1 MQNAVK
7 ILILLGEYG
16 GCKILKV
23 NYDGDM
29 FHVTAEMPEI
39 MFHMRT
45 EDIGEFKKAFIS
57 EISEAFDNAV
67 HEPEPSRYSIHKN
80 LEDDNKKP
88 YEIGS
93 IKHKYYDLETVTVNE
108 NLKYISYNK
117 NNMERTRYK
126 KYHHVELVN
135 VNGIGTGQIHFIT
148 DKGSYLMLPWCYII
162 SMVPCEE

>member
-1 MQNAVK
+1 MKFLFHRVSFEEVSNIQ
-7 ILILLGEYG
+7 
-16 GCKILKV
+16 V
-23 NYDGDM
+23 NYDGTV
-29 FHVTAEMPEI
+29 FHAKIEFPETE
-39 MFHMRT
+39 FHMQT
-45 EDIGEFKKAFIS
+45 DNINDFQKEFLS
-57 EISEAFDNAV
+57 EMSKTFDDAV
-67 HEPEPSRYSIHKN
+67 HEPEPSRYSTHTN
-80 LEDDNKKP
+80 LENGNKKT

-148 DKGSYLMLPWCYII
+148 DNGSYLMLPWCYII